1 MPPRPSKVR
10 SRRLRRRWKR
20 WARIAGIVF
29 AAGLGV
35 GIIGLVAAFAIV
47 SRDLPNPNRI
57 IDRAIAQSTR
67 IYDRTGQTLLYEI
80 HGDKKRTVINFH
92 EIPTA
97 VKEATIAAED
107 RDFYH
112 HKGFDLRG
120 ILRALL
126 RNAIHL
132 DLHGEGGSTIT
143 QQFIKNSILTKEKS
157 YIRKF
162 KELILAYQ
170 LERKF
175 TKDQILGLYL
185 NEIPYGTNAYGIEA
199 AAQTYLGKPAK
210 ELTLA
215 ESALLAGLPRAP
227 SYYSPYGNHTDEMF
241 ARQQY
246 VLTAMADL
254 GYVTNEQ
261 ADAAKQE
268 KVKVRARR
276 ESITAPHFVFYVR
289 EQLSQRYGENTVEQG
304 GLKVITTLDMKNQKA
319 AEDAIMEF
327 GQRNQDRYNA
337 SNAALVSLD
346 TKTGQVLA
354 MVGSRDYFDTEH
366 DGNVNVALRPRQPG
380 SSLKPF
386 VYATAFERGYTPE
399 TMVFDLVT
407 NFAPGSPKP
416 YTPHD
421 YDNKTR
427 GPISLRRALAGSLNI
442 PAVKVLYLAGV
453 NNVLDTLDRFG
464 YTTLKDRSRYG
475 LSLVLGGGEV
485 KLLEHTSAYATL
497 AREGMR
503 HPVSSILK
511 VENKNGKTLEQFTN
525 HESRVM
531 DAEVVRKLNAI
542 LTDNDARSYIF
553 GSHSPLI
560 LPDRPVAA
568 KTGTTNDFRDGWTMG
583 FTPSIATGVWVGNN
597 DNAAL
602 KRGSDGVVVAAPIW
616 NSYMKRVLMGT
627 PVETFKPPAPDK
639 VDKPILRGQIDTV
652 RSFSVDKITGKVIPE
667 SCRDTY
673 PPEFIENRD
682 FKETHTILYW
692 VNKSDPRGPSPARPQ
707 DDPQFAS
714 WEGAVH
720 GWAASNGYR
729 DIKKLPQENC
739 GLRAPGTGPSVAI
752 TSPSSDAVLTAATNT
767 FSATTSGGGSDVSV
781 SYTIDSVPVGT
792 AAASPYDIVYA
803 NTQFENGP
811 HTFVATATDVV
822 GNKGAS
828 SVRFTYAMGDEART
842 LAFLSPQAN
851 AVFQASDFPIEVR
864 VSIFEPA
871 GIRSVQLLNNGTV
884 LATSQKTTSGTFT
897 FIVNHLDPGS
907 QTLLLRAESATGAVT
922 NSPLPLTIR

>member
-1 MPPRPSKVR
+1 MGFV
-10 SRRLRRRWKR
+10 
-20 WARIAGIVF
+20 AGITI
-29 AAGLGV
+29 
-35 GIIGLVAAFAIV
+35 GIGILGLVAAFAIV

-57 IDRAIAQSTR
+57 TDRAVAQSTR
-67 IYDRTGQTLLYEI
+67 IYDRTGQVLLYEI
-80 HGDKKRTVINFH
+80 HGDKKRTVIPFDD
-92 EIPTA
+92 IPET
-97 VKEATIAAED
+97 VKQATIAAED
-107 RDFYH
+107 RDFYRH
-112 HKGFDLRG
+112 RGFDLRG

-157 YIRKF
+157 YVRKF

-170 LERKF
+170 LERRF
-175 TKDQILGLYL
+175 TKNQILGLYL

-199 AAQTYLGKPAK
+199 AAQTYLGKSAK
-210 ELTLA
+210 ELTLS

-227 SYYSPYGNHTDEMF
+227 SYYSPYGNHTDEML

-246 VLTAMADL
+246 ILSAMADL
-254 GYVTNEQ
+254 GYVSKEE

-268 KVKVRARR
+268 KVKVQARR
-276 ESITAPHFVFYVR
+276 ETITAPHFVFYVR
-289 EQLSQRYGENTVEQG
+289 EQLSQKYGENTVEQG
-304 GLKVITTLDMKNQKA
+304 GLKVITSLDMKNQKA
-319 AEDAIMEF
+319 AEDAVAEF

-380 SSLKPF
+380 SSLKPL

-427 GPISLRRALAGSLNI
+427 GPVSLRRALAGSLNI

-464 YTTLKDRSRYG
+464 YTTLKDRNRYG

-497 AREGMR
+497 AREGVR

-525 HESRVM
+525 RESRVM
-531 DAEVVRKLNAI
+531 DAEVVRKLNSI
-542 LTDNDARSYIF
+542 LTDNNARSYIF

-597 DNAAL
+597 DNSAL

-616 NSYMKRVLMGT
+616 NSYMKRVLTGT
-627 PVETFKPPAPDK
+627 PVETFKPAAPDK

-652 RSFSVDKITGKVIPE
+652 KSFPVDRITGKVIPE

-673 PPEFIENRD
+673 PGGFVENRA

-692 VNKSDPRGPSPARPQ
+692 VNKGDPRGPSPTRPQ

-714 WEGAVH
+714 WEGAVRS
-720 GWAASNGYR
+720 WAASHGYQ
-729 DIKKLPQENC
+729 DLSTLPQESC
-739 GLRAPGTGPSVAI
+739 GLRAPGTGPSVEI
-752 TSPSSDAVLTAATNT
+752 TAPLGNATLSGMTNT
-767 FSATTSGGGSDVSV
+767 FSATASGEENITSVAFEIDNIFIGAAEAAPYAVV
-781 SYTIDSVPVGT
+781 YT
-792 AAASPYDIVYA
+792 

-811 HTFVATATDVV
+811 HTLAATATDAV
-822 GNKGAS
+822 GNVGTAS
-828 SVRFTYAMGDEART
+828 MSFTYAAGSEARNA
-842 LAFLSPQAN
+842 AFLSPQAN
-851 AVFQASDFPIEVR
+851 AVFRASDFPIEVLAS
-864 VSIFEPA
+864 VFDPT
-871 GIRSVQLLNNGTV
+871 GLQSVQLLNNGAV
-884 LATSQKTTSGTFT
+884 LATSPKNTSGTFV
-897 FIVNHLDPGS
+897 FQVGRLDPGS
-907 QTLLLRAESATGAVT
+907 QTLVLRAENAAGAVT
-922 NSPLPLTIR
+922 DFPLPLTIQ